1 MAAGAAV
8 VGVHG
13 SHALGAVERRGRQVI
28 AWGLGNLAF
37 ACRCT
42 AEDEAL
48 ALEVRLDE
56 EGVIAA
62 DVVPLRAGL
71 HGQPLALDPEP
82 AGVVELLRGLGS
94 SPLLPTADRAA
105 LAPSAD

>member
-1 MAAGAAV
+1 M
-8 VGVHG
+8 
-13 SHALGAVERRGRQVI
+13 
-28 AWGLGNLAF
+28 
-37 ACRCT
+37 
-42 AEDEAL
+42 
-48 ALEVRLDE
+48 RLDE

-94 SPLLPTADRAA
+94 SPLVPAADRAA